1 MDTSQIEQ
9 VRRFNRIVTQRAGAL
24 DDSYLHRGRPL
35 GEARVLYETGPE
47 GADVRRLR
55 GRLGLD
61 SGYLSRLLRSLE
73 TQGLIA
79 VRRRVDDARARRVHL
94 TAKGRREFAAYD
106 SLSDRL
112 ARSMLAPLSPVQ
124 RERLVAAMDEVVR
137 LIRTATLEVRVAQ
150 PDSDDARWCLG
161 QYFREIAE
169 RFESGFD
176 PEEGGAGDDAEMQPP
191 NGFFVV
197 ARLDGEPVGCGGI
210 KRLDATTGEI
220 KRVWTAQSA
229 RGQGVARRIMQ
240 ALETLAQTSSMTT
253 IRLDTNK
260 SLTEAQA
267 MYRRSGYTE
276 IARYND
282 NPYAH
287 HWFEKKLPA

>member
-1 MDTSQIEQ
+1 MESSQIED

-24 DDSYLHRGRPL
+24 NDSYLRRGRPL
-35 GEARVLYETGPE
+35 GEARLLYETGPR
-47 GADVRRLR
+47 GADVRTLR
-55 GRLGLD
+55 TRLGLD

-79 VRRRVDDARARRVHL
+79 VHKRADDARARRVHL

-106 SLSDRL
+106 SLSDHL
-112 ARSMLAPLSPVQ
+112 AQSMLAPLSLAQ
-124 RERLVAAMDEVVR
+124 RERLVAAMGEVVR
-137 LIRTATLEVRVAQ
+137 LIRAAALDVRIEH
-150 PDSDDARWCLG
+150 PDSEDARWCLG
-161 QYFREIAE
+161 QYFRELAE

-176 PEEGGAGDDAEMQPP
+176 PDQGGVADDAEMQPP
-191 NGFFVV
+191 KGFFVV
-197 ARLDGEPVGCGGI
+197 AWLDGEPIGCGGM
-210 KRLDATTGEI
+210 KRLDAATGEI
-220 KRVWTAQSA
+220 KRVWTARSA

-240 ALETLAQTSSMTT
+240 TLEALAQSSGVTT
-253 IRLDTNK
+253 VRLDTNK

-267 MYRRSGYTE
+267 MYRQSGYTE

>member
-1 MDTSQIEQ
+1 MESSQIEH

-24 DDSYLHRGRPL
+24 DDSYLRRGRPL
-35 GEARVLYETGPE
+35 GEARVLYETGPQ
-47 GADVRRLR
+47 GADIRTLR
-55 GRLGLD
+55 KRLGLD

-73 TQGLIA
+73 MQGLIA
-79 VRRRVDDARARRVHL
+79 VHKQADDARARRVHL

-112 ARSMLAPLSPVQ
+112 AQSMLAPLSLAQ
-124 RERLVAAMDEVVR
+124 RERLVAAMGEVVR
-137 LIRTATLEVRVAQ
+137 LIRVAALDVRVEHPA
-150 PDSDDARWCLG
+150 SDDARWCLG

-169 RFESGFD
+169 RFECGFD
-176 PEEGGAGDDAEMQPP
+176 PDLGGVADDAEMQPP
-191 NGFFVV
+191 TGFFVV
-197 ARLDGEPVGCGGI
+197 AWLDGEPVGCGGM
-210 KRLDATTGEI
+210 KRVDATTGEI
-220 KRVWTAQSA
+220 KRVWTARSA
-229 RGQGVARRIMQ
+229 RSQGVARRIMQ
-240 ALETLAQTSSMTT
+240 TLEALAQASGVTT
-253 IRLDTNK
+253 VRLDTNK

-267 MYRRSGYTE
+267 MYRQSGYTE

>member
-47 GADVRRLR
+47 GADVSALRR
-55 GRLGLD
+55 RLGLD

-79 VRRRVDDARARRVHL
+79 VRRRADDARARRVHL
-94 TAKGRREFAAYD
+94 TAKGYREFAAYD
-106 SLSDRL
+106 GLSDRL
-112 ARSMLAPLSPVQ
+112 AQSMLAPLSRLQ

-137 LIRTATLEVRVAQ
+137 LIRTATLDVRIAR

-161 QYFREIAE
+161 QYFREIAG

-176 PEEGGAGDDAEMQPP
+176 PDQGGAADDAEMQPP
-191 NGFFVV
+191 TGFFVV
-197 ARLDGEPVGCGGI
+197 AWLNGEPVGCGGM

-220 KRVWTAQSA
+220 KRVWTARSA
-229 RGQGVARRIMQ
+229 RGQGIARRIMQ
-240 ALETLAQTSSMTT
+240 ALETLAHTSGVTT

-260 SLTEAQA
+260 SLTEAQV
-267 MYRRSGYTE
+267 MYRQSGYTE

>member
-1 MDTSQIEQ
+1 MEMTQIEQ

-24 DDSYLHRGRPL
+24 DDSYLRRGRPL

-55 GRLGLD
+55 RRLGLD

-73 TQGLIA
+73 TQGLIT
-79 VRRRVDDARARRVHL
+79 VRRRPDDARARRVQL
-94 TAKGRREFAAYD
+94 TAKGSREFAAYD

-112 ARSMLAPLSPVQ
+112 AQSMLAPLSGAQ
-124 RERLVAAMDEVVR
+124 RDRLVAAMGEVVR
-137 LIRTATLEVRVAQ
+137 LIRAATLDVRLAN

-161 QYFREIAE
+161 QYFGEIKA

-176 PEEGGAGDDAEMQPP
+176 PDQGGAGNDAEMQPP
-191 NGFFVV
+191 KGFFVV
-197 ARLDGEPVGCGGI
+197 AWLDGEPVGCGGM
-210 KRLDATTGEI
+210 KRLDATSGEI
-220 KRVWTAQSA
+220 KRVWTAPSA

-240 ALETLAQTSSMTT
+240 ALETLAETSGVTT

-267 MYRRSGYTE
+267 MYRQSGYTE

>member
-1 MDTSQIEQ
+1 MESSQIEH

-24 DDSYLHRGRPL
+24 DDSYLRRGRPL
-35 GEARVLYETGPE
+35 GEARVLYETGPQ
-47 GADVRRLR
+47 GADVRTLR
-55 GRLGLD
+55 RQLGLD
-61 SGYLSRLLRSLE
+61 SGYLSRLLRSLQM
-73 TQGLIA
+73 QGLIA
-79 VRRRVDDARARRVHL
+79 VHKQVDDARARRVHL

-112 ARSMLAPLSPVQ
+112 AQSMLAPLSPAE
-124 RERLVAAMDEVVR
+124 RERLVAAMGEVVR
-137 LIRTATLEVRVAQ
+137 LIRATALDVRVER
-150 PDSDDARWCLG
+150 PESDDACWCLR

-176 PEEGGAGDDAEMQPP
+176 PDRGGVADDAEMQPP

-197 ARLDGEPVGCGGI
+197 AWLDGEPVGCGGI

-220 KRVWTAQSA
+220 KRVWTARSA
-229 RGQGVARRIMQ
+229 RGQGVGRRIVQ
-240 ALETLAQTSSMTT
+240 TLEALAQASGVTT
-253 IRLDTNK
+253 VRLDTNK

-267 MYRRSGYTE
+267 MYRQSGYTE

-287 HWFEKKLPA
+287 HWFEKQLPA

>member
-1 MDTSQIEQ
+1 MESSQIED

-24 DDSYLHRGRPL
+24 NDSYLRRGRPL
-35 GEARVLYETGPE
+35 GEARLLYETGPR
-47 GADVRRLR
+47 GADVRTLR
-55 GRLGLD
+55 TRLGLD

-79 VRRRVDDARARRVHL
+79 VHKQADDARARRVHL

-106 SLSDRL
+106 SLSDHL
-112 ARSMLAPLSPVQ
+112 AQSMLAPLSLAQ
-124 RERLVAAMDEVVR
+124 RERLVAAMGEVVR
-137 LIRTATLEVRVAQ
+137 LIRAAALDVRIEH
-150 PDSDDARWCLG
+150 PDSEDARWCLG
-161 QYFREIAE
+161 QYFRELAE

-176 PEEGGAGDDAEMQPP
+176 PDQGGVADDAEMQPP
-191 NGFFVV
+191 KGFFVV
-197 ARLDGEPVGCGGI
+197 AWLDGEPIGCGGM
-210 KRLDATTGEI
+210 KRLDAATGEI
-220 KRVWTAQSA
+220 KRVWTARSA

-240 ALETLAQTSSMTT
+240 TLEALAQSSGVTT
-253 IRLDTNK
+253 VRLDTNK

-267 MYRRSGYTE
+267 MYRQSGYTE

>member
-1 MDTSQIEQ
+1 
-9 VRRFNRIVTQRAGAL
+9 
-24 DDSYLHRGRPL
+24 
-35 GEARVLYETGPE
+35 
-47 GADVRRLR
+47 
-55 GRLGLD
+55 
-61 SGYLSRLLRSLE
+61 LE

-79 VRRRVDDARARRVHL
+79 VRRRADDARARRVHL
-94 TAKGRREFAAYD
+94 TAKGCREFAAYD

-112 ARSMLAPLSPVQ
+112 AQSILAPLSPGQ
-124 RERLVAAMDEVVR
+124 RERLVAAMGEVAR
-137 LIRTATLEVRVAQ
+137 LIRTATVEVRVAQ
-150 PDSDDARWCLG
+150 PDSDDARWCLA
-161 QYFREIAE
+161 QYFGEISE

-176 PEEGGAGDDAEMQPP
+176 PHQGGAADDAEMQPP
-191 NGFFVV
+191 TGFFVV
-197 ARLDGEPVGCGGI
+197 AWLDGEPVGCGGM

-220 KRVWTAQSA
+220 KRVWTARCA

-240 ALETLAQTSSMTT
+240 TLETLAQASGVTT
-253 IRLDTNK
+253 IRLDTNE

-287 HWFEKKLPA
+287 HWFEKQLLA

>member
-1 MDTSQIEQ
+1 METSQIEQ

-24 DDSYLHRGRPL
+24 DASYLHRGRPL
-35 GEARVLYETGPE
+35 GEARVLYETGPG
-47 GADVRRLR
+47 GADLRTLRR
-55 GRLGLD
+55 RLGLD

-73 TQGLIA
+73 IQGLIA
-79 VRRRVDDARARRVHL
+79 VHRRADDARARRVHL
-94 TAKGRREFAAYD
+94 TAKGCREFAAYD

-112 ARSMLAPLSPVQ
+112 AQSMLAPLSPVQ
-124 RERLVAAMDEVVR
+124 RERLIAAMGEVVR
-137 LIRTATLEVRVAQ
+137 LMRGAALDVRVEH
-150 PDSDDARWCLG
+150 PDSDDARWCIG
-161 QYFREIAE
+161 QYFRELAE

-176 PEEGGAGDDAEMQPP
+176 PVQGGASADAAMRPP

-197 ARLDGEPVGCGGI
+197 ARLDGEAVGCGGL
-210 KRLDATTGEI
+210 KRLDAATGEI
-220 KRVWTAQSA
+220 KRVWTARSA
-229 RGQGVARRIMQ
+229 RGQGVARQIMQ
-240 ALETLAQTSSMTT
+240 ALEALAQTSGMTT
-253 IRLDTNK
+253 VRLDTNK